1 MTIRRKLSFLD
12 GLRLTA
18 ATAAC
23 ALSPSLALAE
33 GAQPAA
39 ITPAPSAVATPTAE
53 AAHRAPDEMAA
64 PTAVAADQAAAPATQ
79 AAPSA
84 PAPATAPKAGQP
96 RVERPNRAGA
106 TELTW
111 LGHSA
116 WMLRSPKGTTVL
128 IDPWLTNP
136 RAPQDFVLPQRV
148 DAILVTHG
156 HADHLG
162 EAAALSRRLG
172 APLIGSFELVEQLGL
187 EHGVG
192 TNPGGMVQVQDLK
205 VHLTQAVHSSSLA
218 WPLAPLPPAA
228 EAAHA
233 GCACNAGAG
242 EKPADTCACHA
253 GGGRE
258 PAATCS
264 CHGGSVGVG
273 SQAPDASVL
282 ADAGGSGSLLSRQ
295 NRAQAPGGKGAKA
308 GDKDVGKAKQG
319 GHHQPRG
326 QSPAE
331 ANAPMRPTPAGDDEH
346 PLAHGE
352 LPRGAK
358 APHACAGHH
367 DHDHGQDHE
376 HGHDHGPRFVYAGAA
391 LGFVIEVEDGPTLYH
406 AGDTDV
412 FADMR
417 LIARRYRPEIAL
429 LPIGGHYTMGP
440 KDAALAARLL
450 GVKEVLPMHYGTF
463 PLLGGTPTALR
474 EALGNDAR
482 VVSPRPGGKVSFV
495 GHGDG

>member
-1 MTIRRKLSFLD
+1 MTIRRKLSLLD

-33 GAQPAA
+33 GARPAA
-39 ITPAPSAVATPTAE
+39 IAPVPSAVATPDAE
-53 AAHRAPDEMAA
+53 AALRAPDQDAA
-64 PTAVAADQAAAPATQ
+64 PASVAVAVDQAAP
-79 AAPSA
+79 AAPSV
-84 PAPATAPKAGQP
+84 PAPATAPQAGQP

-187 EHGVG
+187 QHGVG
-192 TNPGGMVQVQDLK
+192 SNPGGMVQVQDLK

-228 EAAHA
+228 EVPQA

-264 CHGGSVGVG
+264 CHGGSAGVG
-273 SQAPDASVL
+273 SQAPAAATGSFAAKADELGTLL
-282 ADAGGSGSLLSRQ
+282 ARHKRAQGPGGQGAKGGDEGGS
-295 NRAQAPGGKGAKA
+295 KIKH
-308 GDKDVGKAKQG
+308 G
-319 GHHQPRG
+319 GHHDHPHHQGPN
-326 QSPAE
+326 PAE

-352 LPRGAK
+352 LPRGAR
-358 APHACAGHH
+358 APHACEGH
-367 DHDHGQDHE
+367 HE
-376 HGHDHGPRFVYAGAA
+376 HGHDHDHEHGPHFVYAGAA

-463 PLLGGTPTALR
+463 PLLGGTPNALR
-474 EALGNDAR
+474 EALGSDAR